1 MKQISLHLIAL
12 YALSAAF
19 MLTGCDNSQ
28 DELVETPS
36 VPVNFQA
43 GMVASR
49 LADTGEWELNDEVG
63 IYMQYANT
71 SLEHENILF
80 AARNLPYKVVNTST
94 GALASDDR
102 ILYYP
107 QEGAV
112 DFVAYYP
119 YTTEASASDEYKIPL
134 QVNKDVLYSKVT
146 GKSAADPNV
155 SFPFAHKMAKV
166 TLNVK
171 HGWGAFTTEDI
182 QNITCNDIVF
192 TGMPT
197 EGTLILNDGTTEV
210 TSESVEDFSPSVRF
224 TTPATGYEAGF
235 SAMFVPHEG
244 TNYTGRK
251 IQFTVAGENIAWEMP
266 DTEKFDAGMHYVYNV
281 TINDTRLVIECTSIT
296 PWTTTLMG
304 NDVSEHTVKGI
315 ETVLIKAGTFTFQGQ
330 LNSSTI
336 DEAFQVKL
344 TRDFYM
350 SKYEITNAQYVE
362 FLNDIADKVEIIKYN
377 NLNHVRY
384 ITTDYALGSVTSAGK
399 NPILIRIQKA
409 QEGDRAEMISY
420 NSTTKKFFIST
431 TYEDYPISY
440 VGWFGAN
447 EFALWAG
454 GQLPTVAQWQYACRA
469 GNMEKY
475 YTPEGGGTIKKDNM
489 LNYANCSDTKEGQ
502 VNGEYI
508 QPKKVG
514 QYKANA
520 WGLYDMYGNVAEWCL
535 DKSIIKKNGDDI
547 LVDPIGVEPASGTDN
562 IRIWCGGSWWTTK
575 GSINS
580 LRYGKRLMESADGT
594 NNNGGAFSHVSGFR
608 VIFMP

>member
-107 QEGAV
+107 QEDAV

-166 TLNVK
+166 TLNIK
-171 HGWGAFTTEDI
+171 HGWGAFTAGDI
-182 QNITCNDIVF
+182 QNMTTSDVVF

-197 EGTLILNDGTTEV
+197 EGDLILNDGTTTVES
-210 TSESVEDFSPSVRF
+210 TSVDDFNPSVKF
-224 TTPATGYEAGF
+224 TTPADGYEASF
-235 SAMFVPHEG
+235 SALFVPHQG
-244 TNYTGRK
+244 TEYTGRK
-251 IQFTVAGENIAWEMP
+251 LQLTVAGENLAWEMP
-266 DTEKFDAGMHYVYNV
+266 DTEKFDVGMHYVYNV

-304 NDVSEHTVKGI
+304 NDVSEHTLKGI

-330 LNSSTI
+330 SG
-336 DEAFQVKL
+336 DDAFQVKL

-362 FLNDIADKVEIIKYN
+362 FLNDIADKVEVVTYN
-377 NLNHVRY
+377 NDQHIRY
-384 ITTDYALGSVTSAGK
+384 ITTDYALGSVTTADA
-399 NPILIRIQKA
+399 NPMLIRISGIGRPK
-409 QEGDRAEMISY
+409 MIDYDSD
-420 NSTTKKFFIST
+420 TKQFSIPSEF
-431 TYEDYPISY
+431 ENYPVAY

-447 EFALWAG
+447 EYALWAG
-454 GQLPTVAQWQYACRA
+454 GQLPTMAQWQYACKA
-469 GNMEKY
+469 GSTGKY
-475 YTPEGGGTIKKDNM
+475 YTPFNGGTITVDNI
-489 LNYANCSDTKEGQ
+489 LDYANCSNMDSGQ
-502 VNGEYI
+502 VDGSDISTVE
-508 QPKKVG
+508 VG
-514 QYKANA
+514 SYPANS
-520 WGLYDMYGNVAEWCL
+520 WGLYDMYGNVAEWFL
-535 DKSIIKKNGDDI
+535 DKSAPKKNEEDI
-547 LVDPIGVEPASGTDN
+547 QVDPIGTEPATADDN
-562 IRIWCGGSWWTTK
+562 TRVWSTTSWWTMYDTV
-575 GSINS
+575 NS
-580 LRYGKRLMESADGT
+580 SRYGNRLMESS
-594 NNNGGAFSHVSGFR
+594 NVSNPNGGAFSQISGFR

>member
-1 MKQISLHLIAL
+1 MKQISLHLIVL
-12 YALSAAF
+12 YALSAVF

-49 LADTGEWELNDEVG
+49 LADNGVWELNDEVG
-63 IYMQYANT
+63 IYMQYHNT
-71 SLEHENILF
+71 VLAHENILF
-80 AARNLPYKVVNTST
+80 AARNLPYKVVDTST

-107 QEGAV
+107 QEDAV

-119 YTTEASASDEYKIPL
+119 YTSVSSATDDYQIPL
-134 QVNKDVLYSKVT
+134 EVNKDVLYSKVEN
-146 GKSAADPNV
+146 KSADDPNV
-155 SFPFAHKMAKV
+155 SFPFSHKMAKV

-281 TINDTRLVIECTSIT
+281 TINDTRLVIECTYIT
-296 PWTTTLMG
+296 QWTTTLMG

-330 LNSSTI
+330 SG
-336 DEAFQVKL
+336 DDAFQVKL

-362 FLNDIADKVEIIKYN
+362 FLNDIADKVEVVTYN
-377 NLNHVRY
+377 NDQHIRY
-384 ITTDYALGSVTSAGK
+384 ITTDYALGSVTTADA
-399 NPILIRIQKA
+399 NPMLIRISGIGRPK
-409 QEGDRAEMISY
+409 MIDYDSD
-420 NSTTKKFFIST
+420 TKQFSILSEF
-431 TYEDYPISY
+431 ENYPVAY

-447 EFALWAG
+447 EYALWAG
-454 GQLPTVAQWQYACRA
+454 GQLPTMAQWQYACKA
-469 GNMEKY
+469 GSTGKY
-475 YTPEGGGTIKKDNM
+475 YTPFNGGTITVDNI
-489 LNYANCSDTKEGQ
+489 LDYANCSNMDSGQ
-502 VNGEYI
+502 VDGSDISTVE
-508 QPKKVG
+508 VG
-514 QYKANA
+514 SYPANS
-520 WGLYDMYGNVAEWCL
+520 WGLYDMYGNVAEWFL
-535 DKSIIKKNGDDI
+535 DKSAPKKNEEDI
-547 LVDPIGVEPASGTDN
+547 QVDPIGTEPATADDN
-562 IRIWCGGSWWTTK
+562 TRVWSTTSWWTMYDTV
-575 GSINS
+575 NS
-580 LRYGKRLMESADGT
+580 LRYGNRLMESS
-594 NNNGGAFSHVSGFR
+594 NVSNPNGGAFSQISGFR